1 MAKQQF
7 NARRILLVHAHPD
20 DESLF
25 TGHVMADALA
35 RGAEVYLLTLTR
47 GERGKVKLADLKPL
61 EGHNAE
67 MGAFRTAELMNALEA
82 YDLTDEAGNTTKIQ
96 RAFAGTRHYLDSGMR
111 INALG
116 KPTRKRILDEMS
128 LVAVATPV
136 IADDIIKVMNSFR
149 PDAVVTYNS
158 KGGFGHPDHKKAY
171 DATTL
176 AVRKYGKTHRAPQL
190 WTIAEPGERFDA
202 AVGGAK
208 TASVKK
214 AALSAHASQVLIN
227 EETYALVSGKE
238 TRFDQP
244 EHLRKASVSS
254 WNSIKPWLRSLWA
267 LPLGFLAALVG
278 TMLHLSQ
285 TTDGMPIGLVLAL
298 IIVGSLALA
307 LRILRRSRGA
317 LYLMALGF
325 IFTMFELG
333 QNPGG
338 SQLVTNGNLSS
349 YWFYGSIAVLAVI
362 VMFPR
367 LRKATWN
374 RSASGHR

>member
-1 MAKQQF
+1 MAKQSF

-82 YDLTDEAGNTTKIQ
+82 YDLTDSEGNVAKIQ

-171 DATTL
+171 DAATL
-176 AVRKYGKTHRAPQL
+176 ALRKYGKTHRAPQL
-190 WTIAEPGERFDA
+190 WTISEAGERFDTQ
-202 AVGGAK
+202 VGGPA

-227 EETYALVSGKE
+227 EDTYSLVAGKE
-238 TRFDQP
+238 TRFDAP
-244 EHLRKASVSS
+244 ERLRKGTVSS

-267 LPLGFLAALVG
+267 LPLGFLAALAG
-278 TMLHLSQ
+278 TLLHMSV

-298 IIVGSLALA
+298 LIVGSLALA

-317 LYLMALGF
+317 LYLMAAAF
-325 IFTMFELG
+325 IFSLFQLG
-333 QNPGG
+333 QNPNG
-338 SQLVTNGNLSS
+338 SQLVTNGNLST